1 MEQETD
7 TGQLETIRAFVYWAV
22 VLINVSVLCA
32 IVFLSFVG
40 LNFAQGTESEIQVI
54 QAKLDHAIKMLE
66 AQQAGN

>member
-1 MEQETD
+1 MEQD
-7 TGQLETIRAFVYWAV
+7 SGYGQLETIKGYVYWAV

-32 IVFLSFVG
+32 VVFLSFVG

-54 QAKLDHAIKMLE
+54 QGKLDQALKMLE